1 MSFSVGQTVVHP
13 NHGAAVIER
22 TEDRE
27 LGGETRQYLVFT
39 VSEQDLTLK
48 VPADVCED
56 VGIRP
61 VIAADDAD
69 GIFAILSEDT
79 RLKNGAWAR
88 QFKSR
93 QKSVQ
98 SGDPHKVAEVARD
111 LAVKHRVRGRLSA
124 AEMRL
129 RDKATKMLV
138 GELAAALGEDPD
150 AALARVE
157 DAIAASCAT
166 D

>member
-22 TEDRE
+22 KEDRE
-27 LGGETRQYLVFT
+27 LAGETRQYLVFT

-61 VIAADDAD
+61 VIGADDAD
-69 GIFAILSEDT
+69 AIFDILCEDT
-79 RLKNGAWAR
+79 TLKKGAWAR
-88 QFKSR
+88 QFKAR
-93 QKSVQ
+93 QKAVQ
-98 SGDPHKVAEVARD
+98 SGDPQKVAEVARD

-138 GELAAALGEDPD
+138 GELAAALDEDPD
-150 AALARVE
+150 TVLARVE
-157 DAIAASCAT
+157 TAVEASSA